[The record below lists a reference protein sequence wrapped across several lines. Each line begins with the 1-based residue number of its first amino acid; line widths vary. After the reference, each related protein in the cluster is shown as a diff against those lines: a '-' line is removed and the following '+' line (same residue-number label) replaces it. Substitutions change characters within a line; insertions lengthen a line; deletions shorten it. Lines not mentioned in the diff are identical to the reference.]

1 MSKRVIS
8 LLFRFRVSQIMTAY
22 IGIDGFTL
30 PSGFILKEMCILYP
44 NDEYDH
50 YLFKNRGWQLTEAN
64 RRTIRYTTKNLN
76 NLCYED
82 GFIPYEQIANILDSV
97 KDVTICTYSEI
108 AVTILQRYLPTTVI
122 EIHKMMGLTCLKLY
136 LTQDA
141 FASIANVTVQRQR
154 LLS

>member
-50 YLFKNRGWQLTEAN
+50 YLFKNPGWQLTEAD
-64 RRTIRYTTKNLN
+64 RRTIRYTTK
-76 NLCYED
+76 
-82 GFIPYEQIANILDSV
+82 I
-97 KDVTICTYSEI
+97 
-108 AVTILQRYLPTTVI
+108 
-122 EIHKMMGLTCLKLY
+122 
-136 LTQDA
+136 
-141 FASIANVTVQRQR
+141 
-154 LLS
+154 